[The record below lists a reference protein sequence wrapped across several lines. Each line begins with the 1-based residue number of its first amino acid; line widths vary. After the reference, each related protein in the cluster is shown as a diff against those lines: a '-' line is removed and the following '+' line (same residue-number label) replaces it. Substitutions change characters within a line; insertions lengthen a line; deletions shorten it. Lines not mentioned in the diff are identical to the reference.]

1 VRASMGAFYTVP
13 CIQATTADFLAWKA
27 RHGAKLTGA
36 ALDPRATDYRAAS
49 YAPPAL
55 LMVGNEARGL
65 PEGLKAACDSLVIM
79 PMRGRAD
86 SLNVA
91 MAGTL
96 LLYEALHWQE
106 AR

>member
-1 VRASMGAFYTVP
+1 LE
-13 CIQATTADFLAWKA
+13 FLAWKS
-27 RHGAKLTGA
+27 RHGATLTGA
-36 ALDPRATDYRAAS
+36 ALDARAVDYRQAR

-55 LMVGNEARGL
+55 LMVGNEAQGL
-65 PEGLKAACDSLVIM
+65 PESLLAECDQLVIM

-96 LLYEALHWQE
+96 LLY
-106 AR
+106 

>member
-1 VRASMGAFYTVP
+1 
-13 CIQATTADFLAWKA
+13 
-27 RHGAKLTGA
+27 
-36 ALDPRATDYRAAS
+36 
-49 YAPPAL
+49 
-55 LMVGNEARGL
+55 
-65 PEGLKAACDSLVIM
+65 M

-106 AR
+106 AG